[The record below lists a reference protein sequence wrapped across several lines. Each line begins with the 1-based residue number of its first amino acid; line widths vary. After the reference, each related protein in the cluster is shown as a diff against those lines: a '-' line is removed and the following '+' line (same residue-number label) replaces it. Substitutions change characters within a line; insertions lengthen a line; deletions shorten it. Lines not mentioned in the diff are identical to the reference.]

1 MALHIDLSLQ
11 PSIDKRVEYGYHLA
25 QPSPPKRRRR
35 RRTPLADVI
44 KKWRLDIEMLHS
56 ISLRCSCV
64 NTRLNSR
71 PRIAHDKK
79 FMCRVTKQDHRYC
92 SNACQPR
99 RGDRRA
105 HTTHNTLPLSL
116 SIVSQT
122 SPITHRI
129 AHHRFRFSTQNSQ
142 PPPAPHRTTVQ
153 LWTLRPTRD
162 DGTLCLRVGWCLLTV
177 SCCCTRVN
185 IIRNNLITR
194 F

>member
-56 ISLRCSCV
+56 ISLRCLCV
-64 NTRLNSR
+64 NTRFNSR

-99 RGDRRA
+99 RGDRA

-129 AHHRFRFSTQNSQ
+129 AHHRFRSRRRILNHHQLPIGQPSNSGLFVL
-142 PPPAPHRTTVQ
+142 H
-153 LWTLRPTRD
+153 
-162 DGTLCLRVGWCLLTV
+162 GTMVHYAFVLAGV
-177 SCCCTRVN
+177 CCCTRVN